1 MRGRLQKL
9 FTIVGPGLLVAATGV
24 GAGDLATAAFT
35 GNRLGVAVLWAVVI
49 GAFLKFVLNEG
60 LTRWQLTTG
69 DTLLQGCVTHFG
81 RPFQWAFLVYLLL
94 WSFLVG
100 LALLSACGAT
110 LHAVLPI
117 FLPKTALIVFGILHS
132 VVAVV
137 LVRLG
142 GYRLFEKV
150 MTACIGVMFLVVIGT
165 AIAVLPPVGEI
176 FSGLLVPS
184 IPHLNDGGLSW
195 TIALLG
201 GVGGTLTVLCYG
213 YWIREEGRQ
222 SVEDLR
228 ICRIDLATGYLM
240 TALFGMSML
249 VIGNRIDTIEGGGS
263 KLLINLADGLQ
274 GEFGD
279 FGPVVKWAFLMG
291 AWGAIFSSLLGVWQA
306 IPYLFTDFWNMVTDR
321 NDTQSKPQEKR
332 KVDTRSRA
340 YCGYL
345 YGLATVPA
353 IGLWTVS
360 FETAQK
366 TYAIVGALVI
376 PFLAIILLSLNN
388 RTDLVGK
395 EHCNT
400 WKTNT
405 ILVVT
410 LLLFLFA
417 GWVAIQAKFAS

>member
-1 MRGRLQKL
+1 
-9 FTIVGPGLLVAATGV
+9 
-24 GAGDLATAAFT
+24 
-35 GNRLGVAVLWAVVI
+35 
-49 GAFLKFVLNEG
+49 
-60 LTRWQLTTG
+60 TRWQLATG
-69 DTLLQGCVTHFG
+69 DTLLEFCVTHFG

-100 LALLSACGAT
+100 LALMSACGAVV
-110 LHAVLPI
+110 HAGFPLST
-117 FLPKTALIVFGILHS
+117 PKTDLIVYGILHS
-132 VVAVV
+132 IVAVI
-137 LVRLG
+137 LVKLG

-150 MTACIGVMFLVVIGT
+150 MTACIVAMFIIVIAT
-165 AIAVLPPVGEI
+165 AVAVHPPVGEI
-176 FSGLLVPS
+176 VSGLLVPS
-184 IPHLNDGGLSW
+184 IPKLNDGGLSW

-222 SVEDLR
+222 SIKDLR
-228 ICRIDLATGYLM
+228 ICRIDLATAYAM

-249 VIGNRIDTIEGGGS
+249 VIGSRIDKIEGGGS
-263 KLLINLADGLQ
+263 KLLVNLADGLQ
-274 GEFGD
+274 GEFGE
-279 FGPVVKWAFLMG
+279 FGPVVKWAFLIG

-321 NDTQSKPQEKR
+321 NDNQAKPQGKQ

-366 TYAIVGALVI
+366 TYAVIGALVI
-376 PFLAIILLSLNN
+376 PFLSIILLYLNN

-395 EHCNT
+395 EYRNT

-405 ILVVT
+405 ILAVT

-417 GWVAIQAKFAS
+417 GWMAIQAKFAS